1 MYCLPPPMSRTPGKL
16 VLGAAAD
23 AVRNVSDRVTIT
35 TSSSTRYPSYYYLN
49 LDGLAVGD
57 QTPRMVKA
65 MAPPPTAR
73 RGAAPT
79 TGGAGRAAV
88 RRRSAP

>member
-1 MYCLPPPMSRTPGKL
+1 
-16 VLGAAAD
+16 
-23 AVRNVSDRVTIT
+23 
-35 TSSSTRYPSYYYLN
+35 
-49 LDGLAVGD
+49 VGD

-65 MAPPPTAR
+65 MAPLPTAR
-73 RGAAPT
+73 RGATPA

>member
-1 MYCLPPPMSRTPGKL
+1 MYCLPPPMSRMPGKL
-16 VLGAAAD
+16 VLGAAVD

-65 MAPPPTAR
+65 MAHR
-73 RGAAPT
+73 Q
-79 TGGAGRAAV
+79 AGRAAV